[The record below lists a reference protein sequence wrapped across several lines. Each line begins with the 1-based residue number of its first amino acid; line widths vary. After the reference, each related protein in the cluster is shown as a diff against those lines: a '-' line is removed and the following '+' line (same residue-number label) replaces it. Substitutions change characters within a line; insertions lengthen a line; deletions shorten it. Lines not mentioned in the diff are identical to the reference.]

1 MKLIDEHLEWEELLD
16 QEDFIILSF
25 PFMFFYS
32 L

>member
-16 QEDFIILSF
+16 KEDFIILSF